1 MEIAAALTDVLDRIA
16 AAVDAAPPANGMTS
30 ASRLARM
37 ISNAIS
43 FEADLLTEGRAAF
56 LTRS

>member
-1 MEIAAALTDVLDRIA
+1 MEIAAALTGVLDRIG
-16 AAVDAAPPANGMTS
+16 AAVDAASLANGMTS
-30 ASRLARM
+30 ANPLARM